1 MKQIFIGILFV
12 FPVLGIAQT
21 NDSVKVADGFTFS
34 ASYIGDYFYNT
45 YGGLQQAG
53 TFMGKAAMGVTFNTQ
68 NAGLWKGGEF
78 TVLGQALHGKSLSE
92 HYLGDFQVASNI
104 DGGEHIYLHEF
115 WFAQTFKENKITIGL
130 QDLNVACVTSEL
142 GSNFIHSSFGIPSVI
157 ADNVPSA
164 LFPLTAFG
172 VTLELPISDSFQVVA
187 AVYDGKPS
195 HFDINPYNTD
205 WKFKKSDGILSIIE
219 LQLNPGKSSTYKLGY
234 YNHSGLLEYNEET
247 LQEEEIFDSNYGIYT
262 VLDQGIWKNKHSK
275 KSLSGFAQIMISS
288 QEINN
293 HNAYYGGGFVY
304 SGLGN
309 ENSVIGLAIAH
320 ARFQQG
326 VSKSETAVELTYN
339 LHVCEQM
346 SIQPDVQYVISPSGT
361 EKELKNA
368 LVGGIRVSIEL

>member
-1 MKQIFIGILFV
+1 MKQFFIGILFV
-12 FPVLGIAQT
+12 FPLLGIAQSK
-21 NDSVKVADGFTFS
+21 DSLQLSQGLLFS
-34 ASYIGDYFYNT
+34 ASYIGDYFYNVN
-45 YGGLQQAG
+45 GGLKQGGA
-53 TFMGKAAMGVTFNTQ
+53 FMGKAAMGVTFNTQ

-78 TVLGQALHGKSLSE
+78 AILGQALHGKSLSE
-92 HYLGDFQVASNI
+92 NYLGDFQVASNI

-115 WFAQTFKENKITIGL
+115 WFAQSYKGKKLTVGL
-130 QDLNVACVTSEL
+130 QDLNVACVVSEL
-142 GSNFIHSSFGIPSVI
+142 GSNFINSSFGIPSVI

-172 VTLELPISDSFQVVA
+172 ATLELPISDSIQVVA

-219 LQLNPGKSSTYKLGY
+219 LQLNPCKSSTYKLGY

-247 LQEEEIFDSNYGIYT
+247 LSEEEIFDSNYGMYA
-262 VLDQGIWKNKHSK
+262 VLDQGIWGNENSK
-275 KSLSGFAQIMISS
+275 KSLSAFAQIMLSS

-304 SGLGN
+304 SGFGS

-326 VSKSETAVELTYN
+326 VCKSETAVELTYN
-339 LHVCEQM
+339 LQVCEQM
-346 SIQPDVQYVISPSGT
+346 NIQPDLQYIINPLGT
-361 EKELKNA
+361 ETRLKNT